1 MSSFTLWFASEWL
14 LHRVWGVHFFKN
26 CYFSVLLESL
36 FQYYLE
42 KMNKLNGVFQF
53 KCHQMSLNGSLLLNH
68 RRCERFS
75 EFTVSQPLPKGDAS
89 AEWVRHLSPFPQQ
102 LSWHHQL
109 DDLRLTLTLLF
120 FFCIKVGSSFPQTSN
135 PWLGGFPQYAAD
147 TLYLNVQIRAC
158 RYSVTEWSGGGKGN
172 EMLCVTTQW
181 DKAHGSCTT
190 SPAEGLHGAGD
201 GGERTASAS
210 LRRSLG

>member
-14 LHRVWGVHFFKN
+14 LHRVWGVHFLKN

-75 EFTVSQPLPKGDAS
+75 EFTVSQPLQRSGCDTS
-89 AEWVRHLSPFPQQ
+89 VLFHS
-102 LSWHHQL
+102 SWAG
-109 DDLRLTLTLLF
+109 TTSWTTFTWPLTLLF
-120 FFCIKVGSSFPQTSN
+120 FFFCVKVGSSFPQTSN

-147 TLYLNVQIRAC
+147 TPVFKRADM
-158 RYSVTEWSGGGKGN
+158 RLSIFSYWMKWGREREWNAVRHHTVG
-172 EMLCVTTQW
+172 
-181 DKAHGSCTT
+181 
-190 SPAEGLHGAGD
+190 
-201 GGERTASAS
+201 
-210 LRRSLG
+210 